1 METMKK
7 SKVIEILT
15 FYRNIDGEIKM
26 YRATVDDLEGYY
38 EPSNGKTLDAMPK
51 AKYNASNPTET
62 IAMNLPDGL
71 ADDIRDFNGKINM
84 LYRLKTE
91 ILKEVSTLELKYKAI
106 ITDYYLHGLKW
117 EQVSARNHY
126 SERQCKNIRDTAIDN
141 LAVKFGENRTI
152 AEFVMQ
158 K

>member
-38 EPSNGKTLDAMPK
+38 EPSSGKTLDAMPK
-51 AKYNASNPTET
+51 AKYNVSNPTET
-62 IAMNLPDGL
+62 MATNLPDRL

-141 LAVKFGENRTI
+141 LAVKFGENRII